1 MRTSPPL
8 FARER
13 RGGLVRLVLSSLG
26 QAGAAAAAG
35 LLLARLI
42 DQAMSGAT
50 IDDWS
55 ITAAGLAVAAMAT
68 ALLRLV
74 ERRLAEDLAQRT
86 ATAARETILRHAF
99 ALELSA
105 LRRRRRGA
113 LMLRFVGDL
122 QALGQF
128 AGHGL
133 AKAIGAAFCI
143 PMLIGALAWLHPA
156 FAIAAAATVAVS
168 GLLLWPLSRWL
179 GLRHQIVRQRR
190 AVLSAAMGETVT
202 EAPTIRTLQ
211 SPRGAI
217 QALLRQS
224 EGVRQAALKRE
235 TAATLTRLTPETIAL
250 VALAAAVAMSGG
262 GTSAGAI
269 AGALIVFTVLT
280 TSLSD
285 VATSLDQFREY
296 RVARDALDRF
306 LSDSHRLKTPSNPKS
321 LPEGAGRLSVFGW
334 CDAPAEPD
342 AEIAVES
349 GMSAALLGE
358 SGAGK
363 TRLLRVIAQLERADS
378 GRILL
383 DGVDL
388 SRVSGKD
395 RRRAVRLAS
404 PDLPLMQGTARDQ
417 FPGWASAEEI
427 EAAGRAAGLGE
438 SFGRLP
444 EGLKTRLFEGGAN
457 LPSGLRAQL
466 MLARALVGRPRLI
479 LIDGLDSWLDRSGL
493 EALQSLTKAPPATLI
508 LATHNP
514 VLQRLCTQRWRMEG
528 GRICALNLEP
538 ASADGVTS
546 QAVIHR
552 LPDRIA

>member
-26 QAGAAAAAG
+26 QTGAAAAAG

-42 DQAMSGAT
+42 DQAMAGAEVAA
-50 IDDWS
+50 WAA
-55 ITAAGLAVAAMAT
+55 TAAFLAAAALT
-68 ALLRLV
+68 AALLRLL

-86 ATAARETILRHAF
+86 AAEARESILRQAF
-99 ALELSA
+99 SLELPA

-128 AGHGL
+128 AGHGV
-133 AKAIGAAFCI
+133 AKAIGAAFCV
-143 PMLIGALAWLHPA
+143 PMLLGALAWLHPA
-156 FAIAAAATVAVS
+156 FAAAAGATVAVS
-168 GLLLWPLSRWL
+168 ALILWPLSRWL
-179 GLRHQIVRQRR
+179 GTRHQIVRQRR

-202 EAPTIRTLQ
+202 EAPTIRALQ
-211 SPRGAI
+211 SPRAAI

-235 TAATLTRLTPETIAL
+235 TAATLTRLTPETLAL
-250 VALAAAVAMSGG
+250 LALAAAVALSGA
-262 GTSAGAI
+262 TASAGAI
-269 AGALIVFTVLT
+269 AGALIVFGLLT
-280 TSLSD
+280 TTLSD
-285 VATSLDQFREY
+285 AATALDQFREY
-296 RVARDALDRF
+296 RVAREALDRF
-306 LSDSHRLKTPSNPKS
+306 LSDRQRLRAPTNPKP
-321 LPEGAGRLSVFGW
+321 LPAGDGRLCLTGW
-334 CDAPAEPD
+334 CADAANPD
-342 AEIAVES
+342 AEIAVEAGRS
-349 GMSAALLGE
+349 VGLHGE

-363 TRLLRVIAQLERADS
+363 TRLLRIIAQLEDGGR
-378 GRILL
+378 GRITL

-388 SRVSGKD
+388 ARLSGKD

-404 PDLPLMQGTARDQ
+404 PDLPLMQGTVREQ
-417 FPGWASAEEI
+417 FPPWASAAEI

-438 SFGRLP
+438 SFARLP
-444 EGLKTRLFEGGAN
+444 HGLKTRLFEGGAN

-479 LIDGLDSWLDRSGL
+479 LIDGLDSWLDGSGF
-493 EALQSLTKAPPATLI
+493 EALQALTKAPPATLI

-514 VLQRLCTQRWRMEG
+514 VLLRLCARHWRMDG
-528 GRICALNLEP
+528 GKICSE
-538 ASADGVTS
+538 ASAPTAEDRAAP

-552 LPDRIA
+552 LGDRLG